1 MLAIQTCQINVIKC
15 FLSSE
20 NVNIFDLVRKEKITM
35 LSLCVKSEPSAHEI
49 VKNKKRNMC

>member
-35 LSLCVKSEPSAHEI
+35 LSLCVKSESSAHEI